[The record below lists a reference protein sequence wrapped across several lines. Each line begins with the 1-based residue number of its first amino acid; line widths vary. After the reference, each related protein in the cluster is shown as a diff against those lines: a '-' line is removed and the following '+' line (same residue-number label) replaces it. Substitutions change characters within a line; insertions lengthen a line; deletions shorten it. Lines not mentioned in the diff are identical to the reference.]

1 MPAAE
6 FKRIVSELSSIG
18 DTVVI
23 GVTKDGIKFST
34 SGDIGSA
41 NVTCRQNTSV
51 DKQVV
56 LSSQACTSSRMWS
69 CTLGCGQ
76 LLQAAQATVASR
88 QQRHVMLQRSPA
100 IAHMLCLLTYTFHT
114 SAGGGDGDR
123 PERAGDVDLCAA
135 VPQQLCQGDAAVQ
148 HSEGAPAGRRTAT
161 SHPAAIRSRRSITT
175 VLQHPASDWCS

>member
-1 MPAAE
+1 MAKTPCSAFTLAACCVLLLAALKYTICCARTPADGHAPKGAVRPDSIEEHLYSLLAPVWLQRHRRGAQADHWRCASSLHGPVQSGWTSDSKHPLCLPFRSVRMPAAE

-56 LSSQACTSSRMWS
+56 LSSQACTSSRM
-69 CTLGCGQ
+69 
-76 LLQAAQATVASR
+76 
-88 QQRHVMLQRSPA
+88 
-100 IAHMLCLLTYTFHT
+100 
-114 SAGGGDGDR
+114 
-123 PERAGDVDLCAA
+123 
-135 VPQQLCQGDAAVQ
+135 
-148 HSEGAPAGRRTAT
+148 
-161 SHPAAIRSRRSITT
+161 
-175 VLQHPASDWCS
+175 

>member
-51 DKQVV
+51 DKQVGP
-56 LSSQACTSSRMWS
+56 SSNSKRACKQE
-69 CTLGCGQ
+69 G
-76 LLQAAQATVASR
+76 
-88 QQRHVMLQRSPA
+88 
-100 IAHMLCLLTYTFHT
+100 
-114 SAGGGDGDR
+114 AGGVR
-123 PERAGDVDLCAA
+123 LHKVYRL
-135 VPQQLCQGDAAVQ
+135 
-148 HSEGAPAGRRTAT
+148 HSCR
-161 SHPAAIRSRRSITT
+161 
-175 VLQHPASDWCS
+175 Q